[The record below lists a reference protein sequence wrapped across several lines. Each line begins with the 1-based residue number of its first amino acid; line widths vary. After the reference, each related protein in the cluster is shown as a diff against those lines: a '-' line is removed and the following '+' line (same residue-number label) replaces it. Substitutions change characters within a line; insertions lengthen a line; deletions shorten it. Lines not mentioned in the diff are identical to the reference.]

1 MKFTMYH
8 SCIAVF
14 DLEKSIKFYE
24 DALGFEEV
32 RRISADDGSF
42 EIVFMSNKGDTTM
55 LELTWYRDRRE
66 PYDLGD
72 NEIHIGLR
80 VDDFQ
85 SALAHHK
92 DMDCVCFEKYGHL
105 FYCRSGRLLGRD
117 RPYAINECVSS
128 YFP

>member
-32 RRISADDGSF
+32 RRISTDDGSF

-92 DMDCVCFEKYGHL
+92 DMDCVCFENKNMG
-105 FYCRSGRLLGRD
+105 
-117 RPYAINECVSS
+117 I
-128 YFP
+128 YFIADPDGYWVEIVPMR

>member
-55 LELTWYRDRRE
+55 LELTWYRDRSE

-92 DMDCVCFEKYGHL
+92 DMDCVCFENKNMG
-105 FYCRSGRLLGRD
+105 
-117 RPYAINECVSS
+117 I
-128 YFP
+128 YFIADPDGYWVKIVPMR

>member
-85 SALAHHK
+85 SALEHLK
-92 DMDCVCFEKYGHL
+92 DMDCVCFENKNMG
-105 FYCRSGRLLGRD
+105 
-117 RPYAINECVSS
+117 I
-128 YFP
+128 YFIADPDGYWVEIVPMR

>member
-72 NEIHIGLR
+72 NETHIGLR

-92 DMDCVCFEKYGHL
+92 DMDCVCFENKNMG
-105 FYCRSGRLLGRD
+105 
-117 RPYAINECVSS
+117 I
-128 YFP
+128 YFIADPDGYWVEIVPMR

>member
-1 MKFTMYH
+1 MKVTMYH

-92 DMDCVCFEKYGHL
+92 DMDCVCFENKNMG
-105 FYCRSGRLLGRD
+105 
-117 RPYAINECVSS
+117 I
-128 YFP
+128 YFIADPDGYWVEIVPMR

>member
-8 SCIAVF
+8 SCLAVF

-92 DMDCVCFEKYGHL
+92 DMDCVCFENKNMG
-105 FYCRSGRLLGRD
+105 
-117 RPYAINECVSS
+117 I
-128 YFP
+128 YFIADPDGYWVEIVPMR

>member
-92 DMDCVCFEKYGHL
+92 DMDCVCFENKNMG
-105 FYCRSGRLLGRD
+105 
-117 RPYAINECVSS
+117 I
-128 YFP
+128 YFIADPDGYWVEIVHMR

>member
-92 DMDCVCFEKYGHL
+92 DMDCVCFENKNYPEIGRAS
-105 FYCRSGRLLGRD
+105 CRER
-117 RPYAINECVSS
+117 V
-128 YFP
+128 

>member
-92 DMDCVCFEKYGHL
+92 DMDCVCFENKNMG
-105 FYCRSGRLLGRD
+105 
-117 RPYAINECVSS
+117 I
-128 YFP
+128 YFIADPDGYWVEMAATSP

>member
-92 DMDCVCFEKYGHL
+92 DMDCICFENKNMG
-105 FYCRSGRLLGRD
+105 
-117 RPYAINECVSS
+117 I
-128 YFP
+128 YFIADPDGYWVEIVPMR

>member
-92 DMDCVCFEKYGHL
+92 DMDCVCFENKNMGIYFIADPDG
-105 FYCRSGRLLGRD
+105 YWVE
-117 RPYAINECVSS
+117 IVSMR
-128 YFP
+128 

>member
-92 DMDCVCFEKYGHL
+92 DMDCVCFENKNMG
-105 FYCRSGRLLGRD
+105 
-117 RPYAINECVSS
+117 I
-128 YFP
+128 YFFADPDGYWVEIVPMR

>member
-42 EIVFMSNKGDTTM
+42 EIVFMSNKGGTTM

-92 DMDCVCFEKYGHL
+92 DMDCVCFENKNMG
-105 FYCRSGRLLGRD
+105 
-117 RPYAINECVSS
+117 I
-128 YFP
+128 YFIADPDGYWVEIVPMR

>member
-92 DMDCVCFEKYGHL
+92 DMDCVCFENKNMG
-105 FYCRSGRLLGRD
+105 
-117 RPYAINECVSS
+117 I
-128 YFP
+128 YFIADPDGYRVEIVPMR